1 MAKGWWNESEPH
13 ALASKG
19 VSTKKP
25 NMKKITTGMA
35 NRTAMKNRVGD
46 SIQNDMHSLDK
57 MLRKAVSSKHH
68 DEMVKVLG
76 KAEKTYEKLGEK
88 IKLHKEKYGELD
100 WWVSQTWHG
109 HENFNNNGKVKK
121 LINQLKNCEEKNMK
135 KKQLMLWE
143 AIRLPTESKDP
154 NKKLSEAERKK
165 AVQSAYDNAIKNYGG
180 LK

>member
-1 MAKGWWNESEPH
+1 MSKGWWNESEPH

-19 VSTKKP
+19 VKTRT
-25 NMKKITTGMA
+25 NMTKITSGMA
-35 NRTAMKNRVGD
+35 NKTAMKNRVGD
-46 SIQNDMHSLDK
+46 SIQNDMHGLDK
-57 MLRKAVSSKHH
+57 LLRKAVSSRHH
-68 DEMVKVLG
+68 DDMIKLL
-76 KAEKTYEKLGEK
+76 KSSEKIYEKLAEK
-88 IKLHKEKYGELD
+88 IKIHKEKYGELD

-121 LINQLKNCEEKNMK
+121 LISQLKSSEEKSMK

-154 NKKLSEAERKK
+154 DKKLSETERKK
-165 AVQSAYDNAIKNYGG
+165 AVQTAYDKAIKNYGG